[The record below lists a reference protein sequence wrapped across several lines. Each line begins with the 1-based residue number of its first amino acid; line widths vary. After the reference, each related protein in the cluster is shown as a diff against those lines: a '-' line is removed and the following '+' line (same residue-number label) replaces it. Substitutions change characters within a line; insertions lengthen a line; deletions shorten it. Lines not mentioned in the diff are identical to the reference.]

1 LNSLARTDVYDDDTT
16 LALTMLYQRAL
27 DQLDGN
33 EERLGPQS
41 HMASELPGVES
52 RNSPMIE
59 TIDIATYGTTNLRW
73 AQPT

>member
-52 RNSPMIE
+52 
-59 TIDIATYGTTNLRW
+59 
-73 AQPT
+73 